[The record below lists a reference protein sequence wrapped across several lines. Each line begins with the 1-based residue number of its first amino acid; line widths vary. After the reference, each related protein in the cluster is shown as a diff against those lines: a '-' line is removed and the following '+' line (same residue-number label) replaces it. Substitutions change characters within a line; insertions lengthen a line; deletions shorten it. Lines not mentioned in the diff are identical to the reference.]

1 MADQIIRNYK
11 KPVGTSSKNSKA
23 DIAKARFKQAQKEG
37 NVQKNEVPF
46 GPGGVAKAAGKV
58 IAKVAEVVKGG
69 SEERAIARGLKAANK
84 PTNKTGNI
92 ADRQQRADLGNNQA
106 NMIKNADPARP
117 NRVRGGS
124 LHSMKTFGG
133 VGDVAGAMKKSSA
146 KNIAHQI
153 EISKELNPVRKI
165 K

>member
-1 MADQIIRNYK
+1 MADQVIRNYK
-11 KPVGTSSKNSKA
+11 KPVGTSSKDSKA
-23 DIAKARFKQAQKEG
+23 DIARAKFKQAQKEG

-46 GPGGVAKAAGKV
+46 GPGGVAKAAGKIV
-58 IAKVAEVVKGG
+58 AKVAEVVKGG

-92 ADRQQRADLGNNQA
+92 ADRQQRADLVNQA
-106 NMIKNADPARP
+106 NLIKNADPARP

-124 LHSMKTFGG
+124 LHSMKTYGG